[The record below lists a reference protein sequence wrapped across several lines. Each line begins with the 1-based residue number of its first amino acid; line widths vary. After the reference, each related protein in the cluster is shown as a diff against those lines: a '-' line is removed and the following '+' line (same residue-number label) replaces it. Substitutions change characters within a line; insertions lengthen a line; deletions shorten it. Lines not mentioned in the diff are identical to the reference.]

1 MESLDKHLFRRAFKN
16 AKGTLYEGTIADFLV
31 PSLARFER
39 KFGSKKADKILKKIS
54 LALKLENEKLLKE
67 LGRHLNLESFYMF
80 WAMEVL
86 IGHWDGYVSNKN
98 NYFIY
103 FDSKAERLSFM
114 PWGLDQLATDRN
126 MFWRRDFD
134 PPKSIKAD
142 AAIPRRLYDNP
153 ESQKYYFKALR
164 LLLDKIWDEDKLV
177 SQIDGLYKMIEPHL
191 VDRNRWTKD
200 SIEKLNKFIKNRRS
214 EVMEEISNG
223 AKPDWTLE
231 PRQMMGEIVKVADI
245 NSRFSLEISEN
256 EKNQFGFVSATGM
269 GNVPIKMDKEV
280 ISFGKP
286 LFAIRQNGRRSVTLR
301 ISSDHTKKDKPN
313 AIEITFPQSRLTDDN
328 SELSYRI
335 DIFASPAQGS
345 LFINDSKEQF
355 GRLGGKI
362 VFTSF
367 GLDQGD
373 KIEGRLESEA
383 FRFLPSKDER

>member
-1 MESLDKHLFRRAFKN
+1 MLQYRD
-16 AKGTLYEGTIADFLV
+16 DFT
-31 PSLARFER
+31 S
-39 KFGSKKADKILKKIS
+39 
-54 LALKLENEKLLKE
+54 
-67 LGRHLNLESFYMF
+67 H
-80 WAMEVL
+80 
-86 IGHWDGYVSNKN
+86 
-98 NYFIY
+98 
-103 FDSKAERLSFM
+103 
-114 PWGLDQLATDRN
+114 
-126 MFWRRDFD
+126 
-134 PPKSIKAD
+134 
-142 AAIPRRLYDNP
+142 P

-164 LLLDKIWDEDKLV
+164 LLLDEIWDEDKLV
-177 SQIDGLYKMIEPHL
+177 SQIDGLYKMIEPYL

-214 EVMEEISNG
+214 EIMEEISNG
-223 AKPDWTLE
+223 SKPDWTLE
-231 PRQMMGEIVKVADI
+231 PRQMMGEIVKVAEI
-245 NSRFSLEISEN
+245 SSRFSLEISKN
-256 EKNQFGFVSATGM
+256 EKNQFGFVSASGM
-269 GNVPIKMDKEV
+269 GNVPLKMGKEV

-301 ISSDHTKKDKPN
+301 ISSDQTKKDKPN

-373 KIEGRLESEA
+373 KIEGRLETEA